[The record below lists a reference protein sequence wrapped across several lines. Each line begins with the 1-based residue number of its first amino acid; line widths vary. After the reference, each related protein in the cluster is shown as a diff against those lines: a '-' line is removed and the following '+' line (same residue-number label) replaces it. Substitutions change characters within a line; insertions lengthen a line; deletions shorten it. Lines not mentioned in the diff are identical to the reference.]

1 MDAENQGLKF
11 RWALQPPL
19 LLLLLLSWCLLLLA
33 AAVIFQPP
41 SVQCLSARRCEGLLP
56 ACHLRRHF
64 VADLHGSMMVGVP
77 VGLLLPGVASR
88 LHTERRSCPPQAL
101 CWCTW

>member
-19 LLLLLLSWCLLLLA
+19 LLLLLLA

-41 SVQCLSARRCEGLLP
+41 SVQCSSARRCEGLLP

-88 LHTERRSCPPQAL
+88 LHTERRSCPPRLSVGAR
-101 CWCTW
+101 W